1 MKRVSAMVLVGVLVG
16 GTVGQAQAPLSTALL
31 DARSVYVAGTG
42 VERKWVDRMAEEI
55 QKLDRFTLVGDRTE
69 ADLVVTLTTGHPGDT
84 ITTLDSLR
92 LVVQDAGTHETLWD
106 DSREVYVNPKEE
118 PR

>member
-55 QKLDRFTLVGDRTE
+55 QNWIALRSSET
-69 ADLVVTLTTGHPGDT
+69 A
-84 ITTLDSLR
+84 LR
-92 LVVQDAGTHETLWD
+92 LI
-106 DSREVYVNPKEE
+106 SS
-118 PR
+118 